1 MGQPSEILSGG
12 SGQGITS
19 SPRPARAL
27 VPTGAE
33 RDPGGRES
41 DCCEPRDGEPEDG
54 EPEDREPEDRAP
66 GERDPGEREPDDRVP
81 GGCESVKE
89 AGEASGGAS

>member
-19 SPRPARAL
+19 SPRAARAL
-27 VPTGAE
+27 VATGAD

-41 DCCEPRDGEPEDG
+41 LWCD
-54 EPEDREPEDRAP
+54 PEDREPA
-66 GERDPGEREPDDRVP
+66 GRDPGEREPEPDGRVP
-81 GGCESVKE
+81 GGFGSVKGADD
-89 AGEASGGAS
+89 AGEAGGAVGWDPDDAAP